1 MKRYGKYIKPYW
13 PSFILAPVLML
24 TEVLGDVL
32 LPKFMSMIVNY
43 GVANRD
49 MGYVTG
55 MGVIMVLTACVMALG
70 GIGGAYF
77 SSKASICFTSDL
89 RDDLFARVQEFSFK
103 KSAAS

>member
-55 MGVIMVLTACVMALG
+55 MGVVMVLTACVMALG
-70 GIGGAYF
+70 GI
-77 SSKASICFTSDL
+77 
-89 RDDLFARVQEFSFK
+89 
-103 KSAAS
+103 